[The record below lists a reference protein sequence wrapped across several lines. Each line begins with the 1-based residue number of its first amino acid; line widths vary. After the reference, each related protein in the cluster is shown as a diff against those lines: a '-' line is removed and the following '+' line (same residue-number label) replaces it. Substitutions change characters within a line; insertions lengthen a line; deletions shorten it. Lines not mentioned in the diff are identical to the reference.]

1 MGKRML
7 AAALAAVLM
16 MAVPLSVW
24 AEEEAASA
32 EEGPAVSAKAAVLAD
47 LDSGAILWQENG
59 DEQLAP
65 ASVTK
70 IMTLLLVT
78 EALERGDIRLED
90 TVTCSAEA
98 AAMGGS
104 QIWLEEG
111 EEMSVDDL
119 LKAVA
124 VYSANDAAV
133 ALAQLVAGSENAFVE
148 KMNQKAASL
157 GMTGTR
163 FVNCTGLDEDG
174 HLTTASDIARMACA
188 LMSHPQIIAYTTI
201 WMDELRDGETQLV
214 NTNELLRSYEG
225 TTGLKT
231 GTTPLAGYCLAATAS
246 RDGLNL
252 AAVVM
257 GSETSRERFDGAA
270 ALLDYGFSH
279 YCRVEPGELPQPLG
293 PVPVTHGAAR
303 QVEVTCTLPDTVLIR
318 EEQRDLVTLEAT
330 LDQQAEAPVEEGAQL
345 GKVTILVDGVP
356 QGEYPVRA
364 AASIPRMTLLRA
376 LGVFWEAITF
386 LG

>member
-1 MGKRML
+1 MGQRML
-7 AAALAAVLM
+7 AGALAAVLM
-16 MAVPLSVW
+16 MGVPVTVW
-24 AEEEAASA
+24 AEEEGAVE
-32 EEGPAVSAKAAVLAD
+32 EEGPVVSAQGAVLAD
-47 LDSGAILWQENG
+47 LDSGEILWEQNG
-59 DEQLAP
+59 DQQLAP

-70 IMTLLLVT
+70 IMTLLLVM

-90 TVTCSAEA
+90 TVVCSAEA

-124 VYSANDAAV
+124 MYSANDAAV
-133 ALAQLVAGSENAFVE
+133 ALAQLVAGSEEAFVE
-148 KMNQKAASL
+148 KMNQKAAAL
-157 GMTGTR
+157 GMSGTH

-174 HLTTASDIARMACA
+174 HLTTAADIAAMTCA
-188 LMSHPQIIAYTTI
+188 LMAHPQIIAYTTI
-201 WMDELRDGETQLV
+201 WMDSLRDGETQLV
-214 NTNELLRSYEG
+214 NTNELIHSYEG
-225 TTGLKT
+225 ATGLKT

-257 GSETSRERFDGAA
+257 GSETSRERFDGAE

-303 QVEVTCTLPDTVLIR
+303 QVEVTCVLPDTVLIR
-318 EEQRDLVTLEAT
+318 EDQRDLVTLEAA
-330 LDQQAEAPVEEGAQL
+330 LDGSVQAPVEEGTQL
-345 GKVTILVDGVP
+345 GTVTVLVDGTP

-364 AASIPRMTLLRA
+364 AASVPRMTFPRA
-376 LGVFWEAITF
+376 FWVLWQAVSF